1 MIELLGVGV
10 KDPAGAW
17 RVRRVTATFDAG
29 MLAVITS
36 PGAREADA
44 MLDAVAGRI
53 IPDEGRVWIDRMP
66 LMRETASKIRRR
78 IADVDPAATLSG
90 SVSVFQAASELR
102 RRHRLLWLLGATP
115 QTRRDGVLRALATV
129 GLIDR
134 TALPVAALSPVDRVL
149 LQCARALTSPITGM
163 VIRSLSPSM
172 SAADATSLLHQ
183 LRMLARLRRLTV
195 LVAMADAEV
204 SSRVA
209 DRVVQCAYGRGVD
222 RASALHGEP
231 A

>member
-10 KDPAGAW
+10 RDPAGAW
-17 RVRRVTATFDAG
+17 RLRRVTATFDAG
-29 MLAVITS
+29 TLGVITS
-36 PGAREADA
+36 TSGREADV

-78 IADVDPAATLSG
+78 IADVDPAATFHG
-90 SVSVFQAASELR
+90 SVSVFRAASDLR
-102 RRHRLLWLLGATP
+102 GRHRLLRLLGAMP
-115 QTRRDGVLRALATV
+115 HARQEGVLRALATV
-129 GLIDR
+129 GLVDR
-134 TALPVAALSPVDRVL
+134 TGLPVAALSAVDRVL

-172 SAADATSLLHQ
+172 SPVDTASLLQ
-183 LRMLARLRRLTV
+183 KLRMLARLRRLTV

-209 DRVVQCAYGRGVD
+209 DRVVWFAHGRGVE
-222 RASALHGEP
+222 RASALHVEP